1 MRQHA
6 WHTMMQHLLSRGE
19 TDAVT
24 AIIREAVDD
33 LRSHVGLHAM
43 SWASQ
48 VWVALAD
55 WISGP
60 IGRTLPRELLVA
72 RDQLGVALLD
82 AGHALQVSRDDEGE
96 IVEEIQQ
103 PPDIH
108 RMAVWAADD
117 WVAFAASLCRLQ
129 REAQRDPEYL
139 GELISILADLPEASS
154 CSPIPLR
161 VYIADM
167 ARGLAD
173 QISSQVQ
180 SLADD
185 CQWRA
190 THPGTPQDG
199 EPWTPDPDDLEDLEV
214 DDDLPPQFYG
224 DDIDDDWDDPEE

>member
-6 WHTMMQHLLSRGE
+6 WHAMTQHLLSKGE
-19 TDAVT
+19 TDTLVY
-24 AIIREAVDD
+24 IIDEAVDD
-33 LRSHVGLHAM
+33 LRSHGGLHAM

-48 VWVALAD
+48 VWAALAD

-108 RMAVWAADD
+108 RMADWAADD
-117 WVAFAASLCRLQ
+117 WAAFAASLCRLQ
-129 REAQRDPEYL
+129 REAQRDPKYL
-139 GELISILADLPEASS
+139 GELIAILSDLPGASS
-154 CSPIPLR
+154 CSPIPMR
-161 VYIADM
+161 VYITDM

-173 QISSQVQ
+173 QIASQVQ

-199 EPWTPDPDDLEDLEV
+199 EPWTPDPDDLGDRDV
-214 DDDLPPQFYG
+214 GDDLPSG
-224 DDIDDDWDDPEE
+224 WDDVDTDDWVGSDI